1 MVKKKKRKEKKAYKY
16 IMHNDWSLGMI
27 TKIVLNKQTCLPS
40 VLKESV
46 SIFYVDRETTIY
58 FIKLPFN
65 YQPVAK

>member
-1 MVKKKKRKEKKAYKY
+1 
-16 IMHNDWSLGMI
+16 MHNDWSLGMI